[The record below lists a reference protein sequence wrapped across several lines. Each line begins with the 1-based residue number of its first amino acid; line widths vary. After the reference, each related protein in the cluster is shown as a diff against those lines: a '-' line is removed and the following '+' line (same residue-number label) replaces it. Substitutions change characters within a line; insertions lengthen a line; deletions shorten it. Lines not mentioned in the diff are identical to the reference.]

1 MDSEQEHFI
10 GMLDTDFNVDADSTN
25 EGKTKVRSVTFSNP
39 VKSVQSTFNFP
50 LCTVELLSAFPRDKT
65 FSKQIFVPEKHEN
78 TTLKEDSEG
87 WLSLKSKSKEVL
99 DIVFLNEIDSHLGQD
114 LTLNQKKSIIST
126 PAF

>member
-50 LCTVELLSAFPRDKT
+50 SRTVELLSAFPRDKT

-78 TTLKEDSEG
+78 TTLKEDSKG

-99 DIVFLNEIDSHLGQD
+99 DIVYLNEIDSHLGQD